1 MTFNGFLDILFHPF
15 AMLFF
20 GLVTHFGRRVLA
32 AATHGTGNL
41 PSVTDYW
48 KKNPL
53 NSLLSV
59 IGAIVGYALF
69 AHFPDFDKMAPDI
82 QSVVRSTAF
91 GIGFMAD
98 NIADAIGQRALKK
111 VGGDGP

>member
-1 MTFNGFLDILFHPF
+1 MDFNFILDCLFHPF
-15 AMLFF
+15 AMLGY
-20 GLVTHFGRRVLA
+20 GLITHFGRKVLA
-32 AATHGTGNL
+32 ASTHGTDNL
-41 PSVTDYW
+41 PSITDYW

-53 NSLLSV
+53 NSLLSL

-98 NIADAIGQRALKK
+98 NIADAVGQKALRK
-111 VGGDGP
+111 VQGESP

>member
-1 MTFNGFLDILFHPF
+1 MMDQIFNILFHPF
-15 AMLFF
+15 AMLLF
-20 GLVTHFGRRVLA
+20 GLMTHFGRKVLA
-32 AATHGTGNL
+32 ASTHGTENL

-53 NSLLSV
+53 NSLLSI

-69 AHFPDFDKMAPDI
+69 AHFPDFEKMAPDI
-82 QSVVRSTAF
+82 QGVVRSTAF

-98 NIADAIGQRALKK
+98 NIADAIGQKALRK
-111 VGGDGP
+111 VQGESP